1 MQQKRLVIA
10 LLISTAILFLWSY
23 LAPVKPP
30 QTPPLS
36 QPISQPTPSPVAA
49 TTPAPSSAASSA
61 RVNSAPHRT
70 VSVKTP
76 LYEAKLDSE
85 GAAAVSW
92 IIKKNKDSGRDIYSV
107 AGDQKA
113 RIPLELI
120 SPKGLER
127 RPREAPLQLITG
139 DAAIDAVLTSA
150 NYSIASDNSTNADA
164 DIVLRSG
171 EKKRLEFVL
180 ADGATGL
187 NISKVMIF

>member
-30 QTPPLS
+30 PTLPPS
-36 QPISQPTPSPVAA
+36 QSTSQPTPSAYA
-49 TTPAPSSAASSA
+49 STTPAPSSAVATS
-61 RVNSAPHRT
+61 VQQNSAPHRT

-107 AGDQKA
+107 AGDQRA

-127 RPREAPLQLITG
+127 QPREAPLQLFTG
-139 DAAIDAVLTSA
+139 DAAKDAILTSA

-164 DIVLRSG
+164 DIVLQPG
-171 EKKRLEFVL
+171 EKRRLEFVL
-180 ADGATGL
+180 ADG
-187 NISKVMIF
+187 